1 MKNLIYLVAILS
13 ILSCGSSDDKGNQS
27 ITSGEQTLQAKLNTY
42 NVNASERKALLEDF
56 DKLKKELVEI
66 EQKLLVEALEDREM
80 FSEYVEAED
89 KGLIRLLS
97 HNSLT
102 QINGGGRY
110 YSFSNRTHDYG
121 YGSDISFSNGDFS
134 VGFAGANYGFFTLIG
149 DTDLDDLDL
158 GHPQL
163 KYMLEHS
170 PSNKRRAHH
179 DYSREGKTVDGYA
192 YKNRISALNGMTYAV
207 RSVNYGYYDILVGF
221 QVVRKDES
229 DGSVILKWKT
239 IKKFPVVSFTGQ

>member
-1 MKNLIYLVAILS
+1 MKNLIYLVTILS

-97 HNSLT
+97 NNYLT
-102 QINGGGRY
+102 QINGGG
-110 YSFSNRTHDYG
+110 S
-121 YGSDISFSNGDFS
+121 
-134 VGFAGANYGFFTLIG
+134 
-149 DTDLDDLDL
+149 
-158 GHPQL
+158 
-163 KYMLEHS
+163 
-170 PSNKRRAHH
+170 
-179 DYSREGKTVDGYA
+179 
-192 YKNRISALNGMTYAV
+192 
-207 RSVNYGYYDILVGF
+207 
-221 QVVRKDES
+221 
-229 DGSVILKWKT
+229 
-239 IKKFPVVSFTGQ
+239 